1 VPVLDRLDFNASN
14 INGTSIRARHFNLGE
29 YLLYAEG
36 AERLLFTENQDNRKR
51 LYGIDDPTDP
61 YVKDAFHRAIVNGEQ
76 DVTVPQQVGTKAAA
90 HYSLSIGAGQ
100 TATIRLRLTKAGVP
114 QPLTPSPI
122 GMGEGESAGAPSP
135 ISPRPSA
142 GEGQGVRDAFANFDS
157 LFAQRQTEADEYYA
171 TIQPPKASADTKL
184 VQRQAIAGMLWSKQL
199 YHYDVE
205 DWLKGDPAQPPPP
218 PERKH
223 GRNWEWNHLNAHDII
238 SMPDK
243 WEYPWFAAWDTA
255 FHCIPLALVDPQ
267 FAKDQLVLLL
277 REWYQHP
284 NGEIPAYE
292 WNFGDVNPPVFA
304 WAAWRV
310 YKIDSRQRG
319 QGDLAFLERVFHKLL
334 LNFTWWV
341 NRKDSEGNNVF
352 QGGFLGLD
360 NVGVFDR
367 SAELPTGGRIEQSD
381 GTAWMGMFTLNM
393 LTISLELALHNPVYE
408 DIATKF
414 FEHFLYIAGALNNI
428 GGQGI
433 PLWNEEDEFFY
444 DVLHLP
450 GGAYYP
456 LRLRSIV
463 GLIPLFAVETIE
475 PKVLDA
481 LPGFKARLEWFLAN
495 MPEYA
500 SLVSR
505 WQVTGA
511 GERHLLALVRGHRM
525 KLLLKRALDPAEF
538 LSDYGVRSLSKTYA
552 QSPYVLPLDG
562 MDHTVS
568 YEPGESRSGLFGG
581 NSNWRGP
588 IWMPINYLLIEALQK
603 FHHYYSDDFKIECPT
618 GSGNLLTLTQTA
630 DFLSRR
636 LIALFLRDSSKRR
649 PVFGDNALFQNDP
662 AWRDYVPFHE
672 YFHGDTGVGLGAS
685 HQTGWT
691 GLVAKL
697 IQQQGGRPGVR
708 DTLVI

>member
-1 VPVLDRLDFNASN
+1 MPKTVEHARLESGPEWKQWGPYLSERAWGTIREDYSANGDAWHYLTHDMARSKTYRWNEDGLAGICDNNQDLCFALALWNGRDPILKERLFGLNGPEGNHGEDVKECYFYLDSTPTHSYMKMLYKYPQAEFPYVRLVEENARRGKFDPEFELLDTGVFADNRYFDVFVEYAKAAPDDVLIRIMAINRGPEAAPLHVLPTLWFRNTWAWGRDNRVPVLDRLDFNASN

-157 LFAQRQTEADEYYA
+157 LF
-171 TIQPPKASADTKL
+171 
-184 VQRQAIAGMLWSKQL
+184 VQRQALAGMLWSKQL

-267 FAKDQLVLLL
+267 FAKDQIVLLL

-352 QGGFLGLD
+352 EG
-360 NVGVFDR
+360 
-367 SAELPTGGRIEQSD
+367 
-381 GTAWMGMFTLNM
+381 
-393 LTISLELALHNPVYE
+393 
-408 DIATKF
+408 
-414 FEHFLYIAGALNNI
+414 
-428 GGQGI
+428 
-433 PLWNEEDEFFY
+433 
-444 DVLHLP
+444 
-450 GGAYYP
+450 
-456 LRLRSIV
+456 
-463 GLIPLFAVETIE
+463 
-475 PKVLDA
+475 
-481 LPGFKARLEWFLAN
+481 
-495 MPEYA
+495 
-500 SLVSR
+500 
-505 WQVTGA
+505 
-511 GERHLLALVRGHRM
+511 
-525 KLLLKRALDPAEF
+525 
-538 LSDYGVRSLSKTYA
+538 
-552 QSPYVLPLDG
+552 
-562 MDHTVS
+562 
-568 YEPGESRSGLFGG
+568 
-581 NSNWRGP
+581 
-588 IWMPINYLLIEALQK
+588 
-603 FHHYYSDDFKIECPT
+603 
-618 GSGNLLTLTQTA
+618 
-630 DFLSRR
+630 
-636 LIALFLRDSSKRR
+636 
-649 PVFGDNALFQNDP
+649 
-662 AWRDYVPFHE
+662 
-672 YFHGDTGVGLGAS
+672 
-685 HQTGWT
+685 
-691 GLVAKL
+691 
-697 IQQQGGRPGVR
+697 
-708 DTLVI
+708 